1 MYELDLA
8 HCDYTHL
15 LKKCATFQRP
25 FGVRIWVIDLQIAP
39 TKSTKSEPAALIS
52 PGTYLV
58 DKGNRNYKYS
68 VLRA

>member
-25 FGVRIWVIDLQIAP
+25 FGVRIWVIDLQIGA
-39 TKSTKSEPAALIS
+39 TMSEPAALIS
-52 PGTYLV
+52 PGT
-58 DKGNRNYKYS
+58 R
-68 VLRA
+68 